1 MANEKINFLTILIFF
16 SLGSFAVRYKQGRS
30 FTAPDDIVKRNDV
43 KIQFGKE
50 NCKSGEFL
58 SRLPKNLNISATDE
72 IGKLPVKFQNR
83 SRTTINREMIL
94 EFPSRIDQAC
104 DCDHDLLILV
114 KSAIQNS
121 KNRKK
126 IRETW
131 TFGDKNLI
139 GFLLGKPN
147 KSETLL
153 IQKEQYENNDLIIGN
168 FLDTYYNL
176 TRKSV
181 MGKNL
186 FRT

>member
-58 SRLPKNLNISATDE
+58 SRLPFLNISATDE